1 MTTTETVNTDMLL
14 EMESVNVMPFS
25 EHDKIILRSYEAV
38 VDGIASLIGPFCEI
52 VLHSLEDLN
61 TSAIKI
67 ANGENTGR
75 QVGSP
80 ITDLA
85 LKMLRDIEGSERNF
99 SRSYFTRAK
108 GGVLMKSITVAIRNG
123 ENRVIGLLYVNV
135 NLDAPFS
142 QVLQS
147 FMPTEEA
154 KQAAS
159 SVNFASDVEEL
170 VDQTVE
176 RTIEEINADK
186 SVSNNTKNRQIV
198 MELYD
203 KGIFD
208 IKDAINRVADR
219 LNISKHTVYLYI
231 RQRKTEDDEKL
242 SGLTYTLVVNGPVYG
257 SQSARS
263 AYQFAKALIAKGHS
277 LVSVFLL
284 SRWRH
289 QRQCV

>member
-1 MTTTETVNTDMLL
+1 MTNTESVSTEMLL
-14 EMESVNVMPFS
+14 DIESVNVMPFS
-25 EHDKIILRSYEAV
+25 QDDKIILRSYEAV

-85 LKMLRDIEGSERNF
+85 LKMLQDIEGSERNF
-99 SRSYFTRAK
+99 SRSYFSRAK

-123 ENRVIGLLYVNV
+123 NNRVIGLLCVNV

-154 KQAAS
+154 KEAAS

-198 MELYD
+198 MELFD

-208 IKDAINRVADR
+208 IKDAINRVAER
-219 LNISKHTVYLYI
+219 LTISKHTVYLYI
-231 RQRKTEDDEKL
+231 RQRKVEDDDK
-242 SGLTYTLVVNGPVYG
+242 
-257 SQSARS
+257 
-263 AYQFAKALIAKGHS
+263 
-277 LVSVFLL
+277 
-284 SRWRH
+284 
-289 QRQCV
+289 

>member
-1 MTTTETVNTDMLL
+1 MTTTDTVTQDMLM
-14 EMESVNVMPFS
+14 EMDSVNVMAFS
-25 EHDKIILRSYEAV
+25 ESDKVILRSYEAV

-52 VLHSLEDLN
+52 VLHSLENLN
-61 TSAIKI
+61 TSAVKI

-85 LKMLRDIEGSERNF
+85 LKMLQDIEGSERNF

-108 GGVLMKSITVAIRNG
+108 GGVLMKSITIAIRNG
-123 ENRVIGLLYVNV
+123 DDRVIGLLCINV

-142 QVLQS
+142 QILQAFLPDQDS
-147 FMPTEEA
+147 

-170 VDQTVE
+170 VDKTVE
-176 RTIEEINADK
+176 RTIEEINANK

-198 MELYD
+198 MELFD

-231 RQRKTEDDEKL
+231 RQRKVEDET
-242 SGLTYTLVVNGPVYG
+242 S
-257 SQSARS
+257 
-263 AYQFAKALIAKGHS
+263 
-277 LVSVFLL
+277 
-284 SRWRH
+284 
-289 QRQCV
+289 

>member
-1 MTTTETVNTDMLL
+1 MTTEAVHIDMLL
-14 EMESVNVMPFS
+14 EMESINVQPFT
-25 EHDKIILRSYEAV
+25 EQDHMILKSYEAV

-52 VLHSLEDLN
+52 VLHSLENLN

-85 LKMLRDIEGSERNF
+85 LKMLKDIEGSERNF

-123 ENRVIGLLYVNV
+123 EDRVIGLLCVNV

-159 SVNFASDVEEL
+159 SVNFASDVGEL

-176 RTIEEINADK
+176 YTIEEINADK
-186 SVSNNTKNRQIV
+186 NVSNNTKNRQIV
-198 MELYD
+198 MALYE

-208 IKDAINRVADR
+208 IKDAIHRVAER
-219 LNISKHTVYLYI
+219 LAISKHTVYLYI
-231 RQRKTEDDEKL
+231 RQCKTGE
-242 SGLTYTLVVNGPVYG
+242 
-257 SQSARS
+257 
-263 AYQFAKALIAKGHS
+263 
-277 LVSVFLL
+277 
-284 SRWRH
+284 
-289 QRQCV
+289 

>member
-1 MTTTETVNTDMLL
+1 MVAEITNSDINADMLL
-14 EMESVNVMPFS
+14 EMELIETMPFTPY
-25 EHDKIILRSYEAV
+25 DKIILKSYEAV

-85 LKMLRDIEGSERNF
+85 LRMLKDIEKSERNF

-123 ENRVIGLLYVNV
+123 DNRVIGLLCINV

-142 QVLQS
+142 QILQS
-147 FMPTEEA
+147 FMPTADA
-154 KQAAS
+154 KDAAS

-170 VDQTVE
+170 VDQTVN
-176 RTIEEINADK
+176 RVIEEINTDHT
-186 SVSNNTKNRQIV
+186 VSNNIKNRQIV

-208 IKDAINRVADR
+208 IKDAINRVAER

-231 RQRKTEDDEKL
+231 RQKKTEEEEL
-242 SGLTYTLVVNGPVYG
+242 
-257 SQSARS
+257 
-263 AYQFAKALIAKGHS
+263 
-277 LVSVFLL
+277 
-284 SRWRH
+284 
-289 QRQCV
+289 

>member
-1 MTTTETVNTDMLL
+1 MVPTEHFGAEIMT
-14 EMESVNVMPFS
+14 ESELIEPNPFTAQDS
-25 EHDKIILRSYEAV
+25 VILHSYAAV
-38 VDGIASLIGPFCEI
+38 VDGLAALIGEHCEI

-61 TSAIKI
+61 KSAIKI

-85 LKMLRDIEGSERNF
+85 LRMLRDIEGSERNF
-99 SRSYFTRAK
+99 SHAYFTRAK
-108 GGVLMKSITVAIRNG
+108 SGTLMKSITVAIRNG
-123 ENRVIGLLYVNV
+123 ESRIIGLLCINI

-142 QVLQS
+142 QVLQA
-147 FMPTEEA
+147 FMPDDQA

-176 RTIEEINADK
+176 RTIEEVNADK

-198 MELYD
+198 MALYD

-208 IKDAINRVADR
+208 IKDAIHRVADR
-219 LNISKHTVYLYI
+219 LNISKHTVYLYV
-231 RQRKTEDDEKL
+231 RQRKTGDGEK
-242 SGLTYTLVVNGPVYG
+242 
-257 SQSARS
+257 
-263 AYQFAKALIAKGHS
+263 
-277 LVSVFLL
+277 
-284 SRWRH
+284 
-289 QRQCV
+289 

>member
-1 MTTTETVNTDMLL
+1 MVSTDSFGADVIV
-14 EMESVNVMPFS
+14 ESDVIESNPFT
-25 EHDKIILRSYEAV
+25 DTDRVILKSYEAV
-38 VDGIASLIGPFCEI
+38 VDGLAALIGQHCEI

-85 LKMLRDIEGSERNF
+85 LRMLRDIEGSERNF
-99 SRSYFTRAK
+99 SRAYFTRAK
-108 GGVLMKSITVAIRNG
+108 GNTLMKSITVAIRNAD
-123 ENRVIGLLYVNV
+123 NRVIGLLCINI

-142 QVLQS
+142 QVLQA
-147 FMPTEEA
+147 FIPTEEA
-154 KQAAS
+154 RQAVS
-159 SVNFASDVEEL
+159 SVNFASDVDEL

-198 MELYD
+198 MELFD

-231 RQRKTEDDEKL
+231 RQRKGEDGEK
-242 SGLTYTLVVNGPVYG
+242 
-257 SQSARS
+257 
-263 AYQFAKALIAKGHS
+263 
-277 LVSVFLL
+277 
-284 SRWRH
+284 
-289 QRQCV
+289 

>member
-1 MTTTETVNTDMLL
+1 MMSTENLNTELMV
-14 EMESVNVMPFS
+14 ESDIIETRTFT
-25 EHDKIILRSYEAV
+25 EHDYIILRSYEAV
-38 VDGIASLIGPFCEI
+38 VDGLAALIGPFCEI
-52 VLHSLEDLN
+52 VLHSLADLN

-75 QVGSP
+75 KVGSP

-85 LKMLRDIEGSERNF
+85 LRMLRDIEGSERNF
-99 SRSYFTRAK
+99 SRAK
-108 GGVLMKSITVAIRNG
+108 GGALMKSITIAIRNG
-123 ENRVIGLLYVNV
+123 DNNIVGLLCINV

-142 QVLQS
+142 QILQS
-147 FMPTEEA
+147 FMPTDEA

-159 SVNFASDVEEL
+159 SVNFASDVDEL

-186 SVSNNTKNRQIV
+186 AVSNNAKNRQIV
-198 MELYD
+198 MELFD

-231 RQRKTEDDEKL
+231 RQRKTEDGEK
-242 SGLTYTLVVNGPVYG
+242 
-257 SQSARS
+257 
-263 AYQFAKALIAKGHS
+263 
-277 LVSVFLL
+277 
-284 SRWRH
+284 
-289 QRQCV
+289 

>member
-1 MTTTETVNTDMLL
+1 MVSTD
-14 EMESVNVMPFS
+14 SFGTDVMPEGIAGHYRFN
-25 EHDKIILRSYEAV
+25 ELDRVILHSYEAV
-38 VDGIASLIGPFCEI
+38 VDGLAALIGQHCEI

-61 TSAIKI
+61 NSAIRI

-85 LKMLRDIEGSERNF
+85 LKTLRDIEGTERNF
-99 SRSYFTRAK
+99 SRAYFTRAK
-108 GGVLMKSITVAIRNG
+108 GGALMKSITVAIRNATG
-123 ENRVIGLLYVNV
+123 RIIGLLCINI

-142 QVLQS
+142 QVLQA
-147 FMPTEEA
+147 FMPTDEA
-154 KQAAS
+154 RQAVS

-186 SVSNNTKNRQIV
+186 SVSNNLKNRQIV
-198 MELYD
+198 MELFD

-231 RQRKTEDDEKL
+231 RQRKTEEGEK
-242 SGLTYTLVVNGPVYG
+242 
-257 SQSARS
+257 
-263 AYQFAKALIAKGHS
+263 
-277 LVSVFLL
+277 
-284 SRWRH
+284 
-289 QRQCV
+289 

>member
-1 MTTTETVNTDMLL
+1 M
-14 EMESVNVMPFS
+14 EMESVHAKPFT
-25 EHDKIILRSYEAV
+25 EQDKIILHSYEAV
-38 VDGIASLIGPFCEI
+38 VDGLASLIGSYCEI

-85 LKMLRDIEGSERNF
+85 LKMLKDIEGSQRNF

-108 GGVLMKSITVAIRNG
+108 GGVLMKSITIAIRNG
-123 ENRVIGLLYVNV
+123 DQRVIGMLCINI

-142 QVLQS
+142 EVLHA
-147 FMPTEEA
+147 FMPNAEAEE
-154 KQAAS
+154 AAS

-198 MELYD
+198 MDLYD

-231 RQRKTEDDEKL
+231 RQRKIEDGEK
-242 SGLTYTLVVNGPVYG
+242 
-257 SQSARS
+257 
-263 AYQFAKALIAKGHS
+263 
-277 LVSVFLL
+277 
-284 SRWRH
+284 
-289 QRQCV
+289 

>member
-1 MTTTETVNTDMLL
+1 MTMTETMNVDLLL
-14 EMESVNVMPFS
+14 EMESVHVKPFT
-25 EHDKIILRSYEAV
+25 EHDKVILRSYEAV

-80 ITDLA
+80 ITDMA

-123 ENRVIGLLYVNV
+123 ENRVIGLLCINV

-142 QVLQS
+142 QVLRS
-147 FMPTEEA
+147 FMPTQEA
-154 KQAAS
+154 QEAAS

-176 RTIEEINADK
+176 RTIEEINGDK

-198 MELYD
+198 MALFD

-231 RQRKTEDDEKL
+231 RQRKTEDDEK
-242 SGLTYTLVVNGPVYG
+242 
-257 SQSARS
+257 
-263 AYQFAKALIAKGHS
+263 
-277 LVSVFLL
+277 
-284 SRWRH
+284 
-289 QRQCV
+289 

>member
-1 MTTTETVNTDMLL
+1 VTTTEDIVTPEMLL
-14 EMESVNVMPFS
+14 EIDSVNVMPFS
-25 EHDKIILRSYEAV
+25 EQDKIILKSYEAV

-85 LKMLRDIEGSERNF
+85 LKMLKDIEGSERNF

-108 GGVLMKSITVAIRNG
+108 GGVLMKSITIAIRNG
-123 ENRVIGLLYVNV
+123 DNRVIGLLCINV
-135 NLDAPFS
+135 NLDAPFA
-142 QVLQS
+142 QILQS
-147 FMPTEEA
+147 FMPDQEA
-154 KQAAS
+154 QEAAS

-176 RTIEEINADK
+176 RTIEDINSDK
-186 SVSNNTKNRQIV
+186 TVSNNTKNRQIV

-231 RQRKTEDDEKL
+231 RQRKTEDGED
-242 SGLTYTLVVNGPVYG
+242 
-257 SQSARS
+257 
-263 AYQFAKALIAKGHS
+263 
-277 LVSVFLL
+277 
-284 SRWRH
+284 
-289 QRQCV
+289 

>member
-1 MTTTETVNTDMLL
+1 MTNTESVSTEMLL
-14 EMESVNVMPFS
+14 DIESVNVMPFS
-25 EHDKIILRSYEAV
+25 QDDKIILRSYEAV

-85 LKMLRDIEGSERNF
+85 LKMLQDIEGSERNF
-99 SRSYFTRAK
+99 SRSYFSRAK

-123 ENRVIGLLYVNV
+123 NNRVIGLLCVNV

-154 KQAAS
+154 KEAAS

-198 MELYD
+198 MELFD

-208 IKDAINRVADR
+208 IKDAINRVAER

-231 RQRKTEDDEKL
+231 RQRKVEDDDK
-242 SGLTYTLVVNGPVYG
+242 
-257 SQSARS
+257 
-263 AYQFAKALIAKGHS
+263 
-277 LVSVFLL
+277 
-284 SRWRH
+284 
-289 QRQCV
+289 

>member
-1 MTTTETVNTDMLL
+1 MTNTESVSTEMLL
-14 EMESVNVMPFS
+14 DIESVNVMPFS
-25 EHDKIILRSYEAV
+25 QDDKIILRSYEAV

-85 LKMLRDIEGSERNF
+85 LKMLQDIEGSERNF
-99 SRSYFTRAK
+99 SRSYFSRAK

-123 ENRVIGLLYVNV
+123 NNRVIGLLCVNV

-154 KQAAS
+154 KEAAS

-198 MELYD
+198 MELFD

-208 IKDAINRVADR
+208 IKDAINRVAER

-231 RQRKTEDDEKL
+231 RQRKVEDEDK
-242 SGLTYTLVVNGPVYG
+242 
-257 SQSARS
+257 
-263 AYQFAKALIAKGHS
+263 
-277 LVSVFLL
+277 
-284 SRWRH
+284 
-289 QRQCV
+289 

>member
-1 MTTTETVNTDMLL
+1 MELDITHTDALL
-14 EMESVNVMPFS
+14 NMESVDVKPFTK
-25 EHDKIILRSYEAV
+25 HDKTILRSYEAV
-38 VDGIASLIGPFCEI
+38 VDGIASLIGSFCEI

-85 LKMLRDIEGSERNF
+85 LKMLKDIENSERNF

-108 GGVLMKSITVAIRNG
+108 GGVLMKSITIAIRNG
-123 ENRVIGLLYVNV
+123 EDRVIGLLCINV
-135 NLDAPFS
+135 NLDVSFS
-142 QVLQS
+142 QVLSS
-147 FMPTEEA
+147 FMPTVDA
-154 KQAAS
+154 KEAAS

-170 VDQTVE
+170 VDQTLE
-176 RTIEEINADK
+176 RTIEEINSNK

-198 MELYD
+198 MDLYD

-208 IKDAINRVADR
+208 IKDAINQVAER

-231 RQRKTEDDEKL
+231 RQRKVED
-242 SGLTYTLVVNGPVYG
+242 
-257 SQSARS
+257 
-263 AYQFAKALIAKGHS
+263 
-277 LVSVFLL
+277 
-284 SRWRH
+284 
-289 QRQCV
+289 